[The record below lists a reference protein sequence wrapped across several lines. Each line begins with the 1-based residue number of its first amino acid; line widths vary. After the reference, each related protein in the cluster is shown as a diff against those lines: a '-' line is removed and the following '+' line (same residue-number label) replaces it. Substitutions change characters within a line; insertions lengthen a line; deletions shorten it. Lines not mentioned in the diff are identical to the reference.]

1 MSRLASALL
10 VAVAVLLPVL
20 VAAPAAADGGL
31 ETLAAPAPQQPK
43 TLALRPPE
51 SRVLC
56 RLHNPRIIES
66 SGLVDQGPLLFTTND
81 SGDGPYL
88 YGVTKAGCR
97 TAVIT
102 TYASGS
108 PSDVEALAPGPHG
121 SVWVGDI
128 GDNQARRDSVAVY
141 HVRENGLPRQV
152 NAPRYP
158 LVYPDGPHN
167 AETLLASP
175 ETDRLYVVTKTFFG
189 GTVYAAPTRLSADH
203 VNRLR
208 KVAAVPGLV
217 TDGAFMPD
225 GHHVLLRTYGTATLF
240 SFPGFRPLGT
250 VRLPHQRQGEGLA
263 VSPSGQL
270 YLSSE
275 GLEAPVLEVALPD
288 TLARKADAPAA
299 DQLGPK
305 PSPPPAAVM
314 RHRPPAQDDL
324 GWLIWVA
331 VGVLALAVAVW
342 SVVTFALPRSRRTR

>member
-1 MSRLASALL
+1 MSRLASLL
-10 VAVAVLLPVL
+10 LAGLVLAVSAPG
-20 VAAPAAADGGL
+20 AAWGGS
-31 ETLAAPAPQQPK
+31 ET
-43 TLALRPPE
+43 RSPE

-66 SGLVDQGPLLFTTND
+66 SGLVDHGPLLFTTND

-102 TYASGS
+102 TYASES

-128 GDNQARRDSVAVY
+128 GDNQARRESVAVY
-141 HVRENGLPRQV
+141 HVRERGLPRQE
-152 NAPRYP
+152 NAPRYT
-158 LVYPDGPHN
+158 LVYPDGPQD

-175 ETDRLYVVTKTFFG
+175 DTGRLYVVTKAFTG
-189 GTVYAAPTRLSADH
+189 GTVYAAPARLSADH

-208 KVAAVPGLV
+208 KVAEVPGYV
-217 TDGAFMPD
+217 TDGAFMSD

-240 SFPGFRPLGT
+240 TFPGFRPLGT
-250 VRLPHQRQGEGLA
+250 VRLPQQRQGEGLA
-263 VSPSGQL
+263 VSPSGRL

-275 GLEAPVLEVALPD
+275 GIEAPVLEVALPD
-288 TLARKADAPAA
+288 TLARQADAPAG

-314 RHRPPAQDDL
+314 RHRPPAQDDM
-324 GWLIWVA
+324 GWLIWTA

-342 SVVTFALPRSRRTR
+342 LVVTFALPRSRRTP